1 MSKPDNRSQISLNKA
16 VQMQSTTI
24 HLPGSGQP
32 NVMFAFDPSAPALR
46 QPMNLQPL
54 SRNPRTEQWLAPG
67 ASDSTSNEAFCTVTT
82 PYYQL
87 RTLIVE
93 APIDKIRQ
101 VAEEAYRVL
110 LADII
115 DSSHPQLTR
124 FWNYLPQINVGAG
137 DNEVYRQFCWGRA
150 EAFEAHAVAL
160 PAATAIG
167 SHDNQLRITAL
178 SSTSDTR
185 VQHIENPRQVSA
197 YKYPK
202 EYGPRSP
209 SFARATWVE
218 REATGVLLLSGT
230 SSIVEHNTLHSG
242 NLTAQ
247 VAETK
252 RNVDHLIQYFTTQV
266 DNVDKQLQ
274 PIAMRFYLRDPADQ
288 ALAEEAYTQHFEG
301 YPAANF
307 FIADICREDLS
318 MEIEGVFAPNT
329 PT

>member
-1 MSKPDNRSQISLNKA
+1 
-16 VQMQSTTI
+16 MQFTSI
-24 HLPGSGQP
+24 HLPGLGQP
-32 NVMFAFDPSAPALR
+32 NVMFAFDPSAPASKR
-46 QPMNLQPL
+46 PMNLQPL
-54 SRNPRTEQWLAPG
+54 NRSAPAEQWLAPG
-67 ASDSTSNEAFCTVTT
+67 ASDSTNNEAFCTVTT

-101 VAEEAYRVL
+101 VAEQAYRAL
-110 LADII
+110 LADITS
-115 DSSHPQLTR
+115 SSHPQLVR
-124 FWNYLPQINVGAG
+124 FWNYLPQINVGVG
-137 DNEVYRQFCWGRA
+137 DAEVYRQFCWGRA

-178 SSTSDTR
+178 SSTSDTQ

-218 REATGVLLLSGT
+218 RDATGLLLLSGT

-252 RNVDHLIQYFTTQV
+252 RNIDHLIQNFATQI
-266 DNVDKQLQ
+266 DTSPMQLQ
-274 PIAMRFYLRDPADQ
+274 PLAMRFYLRDPAAQ
-288 ALAEEAYTQHFEG
+288 ALAEAAYTEHFEG

-307 FIADICREDLS
+307 FVADICREDLS

-329 PT
+329 AT

>member
-1 MSKPDNRSQISLNKA
+1 
-16 VQMQSTTI
+16 MQSTTI
-24 HLPGSGQP
+24 HLPGLGQP
-32 NVMFAFDPSAPALR
+32 NVMFAFDPSAPALG

-54 SRNPRTEQWLAPG
+54 SRSPSAEHWFAPG
-67 ASDSTSNEAFCTVTT
+67 VTTSTNNNAFCTVTT

-93 APIDKIRQ
+93 APVDEIRQ
-101 VAEEAYRVL
+101 VAEKAYRDL
-110 LADII
+110 LADIT
-115 DSSHPQLTR
+115 SSTHPQLTR
-124 FWNYLPQINVGAG
+124 IWNYLPQINFGAG

-150 EAFEAHAVAL
+150 EAFESHPVAL

-167 SHDNQLRITAL
+167 SHDNQLRIAAL

-185 VQHIENPRQVSA
+185 VQHIENPRQLSA

-218 REATGVLLLSGT
+218 RDEAGLLLLSGT
-230 SSIVEHNTLHSG
+230 SSIVEHKTLHSG
-242 NLTAQ
+242 NLPAQ

-252 RNVDHLIQYFTTQV
+252 RNIDHLIRNFSSQV
-266 DNVDKQLQ
+266 NTAGPQLR
-274 PIAMRFYLRDPADQ
+274 PLAMRFYLRDAADQ
-288 ALAEEAYTQHFEG
+288 AAAEEAYSQQFED
-301 YPAANF
+301 YPAAEF
-307 FIADICREDLS
+307 FIADICRQDLS

>member
-1 MSKPDNRSQISLNKA
+1 
-16 VQMQSTTI
+16 
-24 HLPGSGQP
+24 
-32 NVMFAFDPSAPALR
+32 MFAFDPSAPAAKR
-46 QPMNLQPL
+46 PMNLEPL
-54 SRNPRTEQWLAPG
+54 SRHPKGEQWLAPG
-67 ASDSTSNEAFCTVTT
+67 TSQSTSNDAFCTVTT

-87 RTLIVE
+87 RSLIVE
-93 APIDKIRQ
+93 APIDAIRQ
-101 VAEEAYRVL
+101 VAEEAYRAL
-110 LADII
+110 LADIAA
-115 DSSHPQLTR
+115 STHPQLTR
-124 FWNYLPQINVGAG
+124 FWNYLPQINAGAG

-150 EAFEAHAVAL
+150 EAFEAHAVKL

-178 SSTSDTR
+178 SATQDT
-185 VQHIENPRQVSA
+185 VIQHIENPRQVSA

-218 REATGVLLLSGT
+218 RGAMGLLLLSGT

-242 NLTAQ
+242 NLSAQ

-252 RNVDHLIQYFTTQV
+252 RNIDRLIQNFASQV
-266 DNVDKQLQ
+266 DTAGQRLE
-274 PIAMRFYLRDPADQ
+274 PLAMRFYLRDAADQ
-288 ALAEEAYTQHFEG
+288 TLAEEAYRQEFAG
-301 YPAANF
+301 YPAADF
-307 FIADICREDLS
+307 FVADICREDLS